1 MSEIRPK
8 RFESGVSAMLCACA
22 TQPATNPARNFV
34 HLRNQK
40 GAAGS
45 RTPPYPC
52 EMVIGDLLSRQTRSM
67 QAAAELLQR
76 DDGLSER
83 WLLGWCCGMHAERA
97 GDHLCTLYI
106 SVTAHDAA
114 LAVALSRPY
123 EGSPTDTSGGNA

>member
-1 MSEIRPK
+1 MTQMSEIRPK
-8 RFESGVSAMLCACA
+8 RFESGVSAGHESG
-22 TQPATNPARNFV
+22 QDSV